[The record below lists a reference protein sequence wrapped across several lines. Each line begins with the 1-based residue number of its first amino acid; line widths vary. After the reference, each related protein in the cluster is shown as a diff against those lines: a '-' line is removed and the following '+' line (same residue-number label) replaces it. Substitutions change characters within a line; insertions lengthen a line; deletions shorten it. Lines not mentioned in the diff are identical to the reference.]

1 MQHVPQAQF
10 NIGCMALQLYDDPV
24 EAYFWWRIVGIKHPK
39 AAESLRKLIELM
51 PPETL
56 REAERRYAAAFSS
69 DYGP

>member
-1 MQHVPQAQF
+1 
-10 NIGCMALQLYDDPV
+10 MALQLYDDPV

-69 DYGP
+69 D